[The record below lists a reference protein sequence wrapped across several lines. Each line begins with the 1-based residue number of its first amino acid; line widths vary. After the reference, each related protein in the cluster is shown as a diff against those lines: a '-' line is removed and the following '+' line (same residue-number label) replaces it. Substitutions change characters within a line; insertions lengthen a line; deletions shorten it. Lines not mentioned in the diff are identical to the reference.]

1 MALINQKQIGKR
13 NKTKNTSTEI
23 LRDLRTEDHSLRPS
37 TLDVISKKSTQRKRV
52 NFVKNENTQCKC
64 IKISDEMKS
73 TFTMSKKQA
82 NLLAKI
88 KLLIGERMEI
98 LNNDLN
104 QKLDIL
110 NQRFAQVQQCTKQ
123 CEEIAKTLLKK
134 ASKLESYINAAI
146 AFQQQL
152 SSRMAFCQPMFPR
165 VDYQNTV
172 LSQLGPSA
180 FYPNAI
186 MPRICNIFLLP
197 PYTGFPS
204 VHVPQYVGSDDV
216 TLNSMETPNT
226 AAANNPEQKE
236 RKKMPSNSLNRRN
249 PQF

>member
-82 NLLAKI
+82 NLLAK
-88 KLLIGERMEI
+88 
-98 LNNDLN
+98 
-104 QKLDIL
+104 
-110 NQRFAQVQQCTKQ
+110 
-123 CEEIAKTLLKK
+123 KK